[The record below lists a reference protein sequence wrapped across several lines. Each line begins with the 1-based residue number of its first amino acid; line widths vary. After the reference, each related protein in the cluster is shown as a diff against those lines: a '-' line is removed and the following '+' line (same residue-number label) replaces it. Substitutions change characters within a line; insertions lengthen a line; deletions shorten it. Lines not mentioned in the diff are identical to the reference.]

1 MMSSGFSMSSRDN
14 HRVLLVQLPIPQLN
28 FGRQTGNIPLA
39 AGCLKMAASAA
50 GVTGVEILPQ
60 RLATYL
66 GDAALLDAILSRE
79 PSIVGFSVYAWN
91 VDRCLYLA
99 EQLKAHGQVHILF
112 GGPEITP
119 DNPSI
124 QSRAVDACVYGD
136 GEAAFVRL
144 LSGRADDLAADDDR
158 IFEQGSSP
166 YLAGLLEPEIE
177 NMILV
182 ETQRGCPYRCGYC
195 YYGKS
200 RRRLSAVPPGRVI
213 EAIAWAR
220 HQELAEAYL
229 LDPCLNS
236 RRDLADLLASLARV
250 NGRNP
255 IKLISEIRAEAID
268 DRMAD
273 GFAGA
278 GFTWFEVGLQST
290 NPAALKVMN
299 RPTDLNA
306 FIRGTNRLKDR
317 GIRVGIDL
325 IAGLPGDDPGGFS
338 RTLDVVVENGLADDV
353 QVFPLSILPG
363 TPFRAASEK
372 LGIVFDRHPP
382 YTVVETP
389 TFSGPAIAAAMREAE
404 DRFDLSLYPL
414 PDLDL
419 SGCSQRFL
427 STAANT
433 ICRAAI
439 ADVDVIIKTLINQ
452 QPDQRLLAQWASRLT
467 HPYQIVFG
475 PKVTDE
481 QMRCRVISQFTTLNP
496 LTPLE
501 VIVIEPPRPPDLHR
515 LLSAARLQ
523 RPHYLDKDL
532 SYLYPQA
539 GNRAMLMTLLSR
551 SDQLFFQG
559 DMCRQVFW
567 WTRTRLPLAA
577 ELERLAY
584 LDGVFIPDTFST
596 AAVCQ
601 WQEVISPQCH
611 DLPAITFADAAMQKR
626 WIRLTLSDD
635 YWFDVLP
642 TEGDII

>member
-1 MMSSGFSMSSRDN
+1 MMSPGFSALDSDSQRI
-14 HRVLLVQLPIPQLN
+14 LLVQLPIPQLN
-28 FGRQTGNIPLA
+28 FAKQTGNIPLA
-39 AGCLKMAASAA
+39 AGCLKMAARAA

-66 GDAALLDAILSRE
+66 GDAALVNAILSRR

-91 VDRCLYLA
+91 VDRSLCLA
-99 EQLKAHGQVHILF
+99 ERLKAHGQVRILF

-119 DNPSI
+119 DNPRT
-124 QSRAVDACVYGD
+124 QSPAVDAYVCGD

-144 LSGRADDLAADDDR
+144 LSGRANHRPDDGDR
-158 IFEQGSSP
+158 IFEQGLSP

-200 RRRLSAVPPGRVI
+200 RQRLSSVSPDRVI
-213 EAIAWAR
+213 EAIEWAR
-220 HQELAEAYL
+220 SQKLAEAYL
-229 LDPCLNS
+229 LDPSLNS
-236 RRDLADLLASLARV
+236 RQDLPDLLASLARV
-250 NGRNP
+250 NGHNP

-290 NPAALKVMN
+290 NPAALKAMN
-299 RPTDLNA
+299 RPTNLNA
-306 FIRGTNRLKDR
+306 FIRGTGRLKDR

-325 IAGLPGDDPGGFS
+325 IAGLPGDDPSGFS
-338 RTLDVVVENGLADDV
+338 KTLDFVIENGLADDV

-363 TPFRAASEK
+363 TPFRVASEK
-372 LGIVFDRHPP
+372 LGTVFDRHPP

-389 TFSGPAIAAAMREAE
+389 TFCGPAIAAALDEAE
-404 DRFDLSLYPL
+404 ERFDLSLYPF

-419 SGCSQRFL
+419 SGCNQRFL
-427 STAANT
+427 SSAANT
-433 ICRAAI
+433 ICQAAI

-452 QPDQRLLAQWASRLT
+452 EPDQHLLDQWASRLA

-475 PKVTDE
+475 PKVKDE
-481 QMRCRVISQFTTLNP
+481 RVLCNVISQFTTLNP

-501 VIVIEPPRPPDLHR
+501 VIVIEPPRPPDLRR
-515 LLSAARLQ
+515 LLSAAKLQ

-532 SYLYPQA
+532 TYLYPKA
-539 GNRAMLMTLLSR
+539 GNRAMLMTLLSK

-567 WTRTRLPLAA
+567 WTRKALPSAA
-577 ELERLAY
+577 ELERLEH

-611 DLPAITFADAAMQKR
+611 DLPAITFADAALQKR

-635 YWFDVLP
+635 YWLDVLP
-642 TEGDII
+642 PEGDIM